1 MAGIFFFIF
10 ILVLAVLLSL
20 ISAGL
25 YVLSKLF
32 GGFSSMRAV
41 LSQLFGLRNS
51 AAGRSRQKRR
61 TYAKAPNDDGPTD
74 SGQQGEGDV
83 DNDVAHTNK
92 KIFSQNE
99 GEYVDFEEVK

>member
-1 MAGIFFFIF
+1 MAGIFLFIF

-20 ISAGL
+20 ISVGL

-51 AAGRSRQKRR
+51 AAGRSRQKGR
-61 TYAKAPNDDGPTD
+61 TYAKAQNDYGPTD
-74 SGQQGEGDV
+74 SGQHGDV

>member
-1 MAGIFFFIF
+1 MAGIFLFFFIL
-10 ILVLAVLLSL
+10 ILALILSL

-32 GGFSSMRAV
+32 GGFSSMRTV

-51 AAGRSRQKRR
+51 AAGQSRQKRR

-83 DNDVAHTNK
+83 NNDVAHTNK

>member
-1 MAGIFFFIF
+1 MAGIFLFFF
-10 ILVLAVLLSL
+10 ILVLALLLSL

-32 GGFSSMRAV
+32 GGFSSMRTV
-41 LSQLFGLRNS
+41 LSQLLGLRNS

>member
-1 MAGIFFFIF
+1 MAGIFLFFF
-10 ILVLAVLLSL
+10 ILVLALLLSL

-32 GGFSSMRAV
+32 GGFSSMRTV

-51 AAGRSRQKRR
+51 AAGWSRQKRR